1 MGKDTANRP
10 DGEGILG
17 PGVLVA
23 AAFVGPGTVMTA
35 LGAGAK
41 FGGSL
46 LWIVVVSLLLAILLQ
61 EMSARIGTLTGQGLG
76 ETLRRLVNRRPW
88 MWAMAALIICAIGFG
103 NAAYQ
108 TGNLMGAA
116 VGMRIGMPAVTGH
129 VLVIAI
135 AVVASVLLLSGS
147 YRLVE
152 RVLMAVVAVMGFA
165 FVIAAIVAVISGR
178 FSFGSLRPGL
188 PAGSALTGLALLG
201 TTIVPYNLFL
211 HASGA
216 SRRWS
221 KIRPRDKGLRL
232 ARTDAVLGISLGGI
246 VTAAILILSAS
257 LLDPNVDADAMPS
270 ALAAE
275 LSTSRG
281 AAFAPWFLALG
292 LFAAGLT
299 SAVTAPLAAA
309 YAVCGISGW
318 STDEKSGRFRAIWGT
333 VMLTGL
339 VAALWQGKSPAET
352 ILFAQAA
359 NAVVLPVIGG
369 FLLLVCN
376 AKIFGKHANGRWS
389 NIAAGLA
396 LLVIF
401 VLSAWKLV
409 SLAY

>member
-1 MGKDTANRP
+1 MGKQKANRASSGP
-10 DGEGILG
+10 VLG

-35 LGAGAK
+35 LGAGAR

-46 LWIVVVSLLLAILLQ
+46 LWVVIASLLLAVLLQ

-76 ETLRRLVNRRPW
+76 ETLRRTVKRRASL
-88 MWAMAALIICAIGFG
+88 WAIAALVVCAIGFG

-116 VGMRIGMPAVTGH
+116 VGVRIGLPAVASNAS
-129 VLVIAI
+129 VIAI
-135 AVVASVLLLSGS
+135 ALVASALLLSGS

-152 RVLMAVVAVMGFA
+152 RVLIGVVAVMGFA
-165 FVIAAIVAVISGR
+165 FFFAAIAAVVSGR
-178 FSFGSLRPGL
+178 FDFGSLRPGL
-188 PAGSALTGLALLG
+188 PAGSELTALALLG

-221 KIRPRDKGLRL
+221 KIRPREQGLRT
-232 ARTDAVLGISLGGI
+232 ARIDAAVGILVGGV
-246 VTAAILILSAS
+246 VTVAILILSAS
-257 LLDPNVDADAMPS
+257 WLDPNVDADAMPS

-275 LSTSRG
+275 LSNSRG
-281 AAFAPWFLALG
+281 AAFAPWLLALG

-318 STDEKSGRFRAIWGT
+318 STEEQSGRFRAIWGV
-333 VMLTGL
+333 VMLAGL
-339 VAALWQGKSPAET
+339 VAAVWRGESPAET

-359 NAVVLPVIGG
+359 NAVVLPVIGA
-369 FLLLVCN
+369 FLLFVCN

-389 NIAAGLA
+389 NMAAGLA

-401 VLSAWKLV
+401 VLSAWKLL
-409 SLAY
+409 SL